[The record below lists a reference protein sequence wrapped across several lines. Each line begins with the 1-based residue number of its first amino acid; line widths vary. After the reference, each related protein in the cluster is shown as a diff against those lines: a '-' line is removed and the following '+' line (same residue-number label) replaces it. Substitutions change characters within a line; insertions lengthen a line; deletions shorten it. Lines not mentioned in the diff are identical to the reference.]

1 MQGACF
7 AMREPWTTVVSDAR
21 RRQSVGEPAG
31 EVTLRMRATVG
42 AWFLAIGALAVSVH
56 AGGGAEQL
64 MTTATGAEQELK
76 RLSVAWMQ
84 AWKDGD
90 RATLERLLAEDF
102 VLVLSA
108 STERPVGRARW
119 LEMAFGGYTCESF
132 EYRSQHVR
140 LLGDTAI
147 VASVYTQKAS
157 VAGQDRSGEFFLTD
171 VWQQRGGRW
180 QVVARYSSKPEE
192 RSPSSGAVVPAEG
205 AK

>member
-1 MQGACF
+1 
-7 AMREPWTTVVSDAR
+7 MRIRA
-21 RRQSVGEPAG
+21 
-31 EVTLRMRATVG
+31 TLRVACLTLSLSALVVFRPVG
-42 AWFLAIGALAVSVH
+42 T
-56 AGGGAEQL
+56 GAEQA
-64 MTTATGAEQELK
+64 MATTIGAEQELK

-84 AWKDGD
+84 AWKDRD

-108 STERPVGRARW
+108 SPARPVGRTRW
-119 LEMAFGGYTCESF
+119 LEMALGGYTCESF
-132 EYRSQHVR
+132 EYKSQHVR

-157 VAGQDRSGEFFLTD
+157 VAGQDRRGDVFLTD

-180 QVVARYSSKPEE
+180 QVVARYSSKPEGL
-192 RSPSSGAVVPAEG
+192 SPSSGAVVPKEG

>member
-1 MQGACF
+1 MRVGATLGVACLTLS
-7 AMREPWTTVVSDAR
+7 ALVVFR
-21 RRQSVGEPAG
+21 PAG
-31 EVTLRMRATVG
+31 AD
-42 AWFLAIGALAVSVH
+42 
-56 AGGGAEQL
+56 AEQA
-64 MTTATGAEQELK
+64 MATTTGAEPELK

-84 AWKDGD
+84 AWKDRD

-108 STERPVGRARW
+108 STERPVDRAHW
-119 LEMAFGGYTCESF
+119 LEMALGGYTCESF
-132 EYRSQHVR
+132 EYKSQNVR

-157 VAGQDRSGEFFLTD
+157 VAGQDRSGDFFLTD

-180 QVVARYSSKPEE
+180 QVVARYSSKPEGL
-192 RSPSSGAVVPAEG
+192 SPSSGAVVPKEG

>member
-1 MQGACF
+1 
-7 AMREPWTTVVSDAR
+7 MR
-21 RRQSVGEPAG
+21 
-31 EVTLRMRATVG
+31 VTLSVACLSLSAFIWSPSAG
-42 AWFLAIGALAVSVH
+42 A
-56 AGGGAEQL
+56 GAEQAVA
-64 MTTATGAEQELK
+64 TTAGAEQELK

-84 AWKDGD
+84 AWKERD

-108 STERPVGRARW
+108 STQRPVSRARW
-119 LEMAFGGYTCESF
+119 LEMALSGYTCESF
-132 EYRSQHVR
+132 EYMSQNVR

-180 QVVARYSSKPEE
+180 QVVARYSSKPEGL
-192 RSPSSGAVVPAEG
+192 SPSSSAVVPKEG